1 MIGKSVAVTKIS
13 DGTGYSQNDQK
24 YIGKAYNQIVKLVAL
39 VPGTVDFYITDF
51 FIPEFINENNDY
63 IHYEFLKISSGNI
76 AMLCEQRGDIYEQK
90 NRSHR
95 NIFKEYIAS
104 IRGC

>member
-1 MIGKSVAVTKIS
+1 MIGKRVAITKIC
-13 DGTGYSQNDQK
+13 DGTGYPQNDRK

-63 IHYEFLKISSGNI
+63 IHYGFLKVSSGNI
-76 AMLCEQRGDIYEQK
+76 TMLCE
-90 NRSHR
+90 
-95 NIFKEYIAS
+95 
-104 IRGC
+104 